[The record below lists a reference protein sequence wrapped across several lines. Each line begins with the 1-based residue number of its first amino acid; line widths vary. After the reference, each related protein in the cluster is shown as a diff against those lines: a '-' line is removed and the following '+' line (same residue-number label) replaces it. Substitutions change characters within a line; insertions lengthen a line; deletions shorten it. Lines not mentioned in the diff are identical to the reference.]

1 MNKISLTYKEHDD
14 ESSGT
19 HLHNHWIT
27 MELEILLDVEKKI
40 SQLQKLL
47 WVAYH
52 HKQDMTRGFTN
63 APSIGNTF
71 MIELWTTHNW
81 VYHVNLPIPLSPT

>member
-1 MNKISLTYKEHDD
+1 
-14 ESSGT
+14 
-19 HLHNHWIT
+19 

-71 MIELWTTHNW
+71 MIELWTTHN
-81 VYHVNLPIPLSPT
+81 